1 MTKVIPTARIA
12 LIATCLTRMVRLL
25 PVRKAGEAMAN
36 AAVKR
41 TRTMTARNR
50 NRRAAGE
57 IGKRCAGATEVVV
70 LVRAGVMPAPAYLEG
85 WWRPRGPVHPPWLRQ
100 HETRRRLRPET

>member
-25 PVRKAGEAMAN
+25 PVRNAGEAMAN

-57 IGKRCAGATEVVV
+57 IGKRCDSAAEVVA
-70 LVRAGVMPAPAYLEG
+70 LVRAGVIPAPAYLQPS
-85 WWRPRGPVHPPWLRQ
+85 WRRRGSGHPPWLRQ
-100 HETRRRLRPET
+100 YETPRRL